1 MRLPDLEAWAIF
13 ATVVEHRSFSAAA
26 IALGLSKATVSKA
39 ITRLETQ
46 TGASL
51 FHRTSRRLALTETGT
66 SLAERAARILA
77 AGQEIDEC
85 AREST
90 TAPVGLVR
98 LAVPMSF
105 GLTHVGPIIAR
116 FLGEFPEI
124 DVDLHLSDDRVD
136 LVGDGYD
143 AALRIA
149 ALPDS
154 SLRARK
160 LRDVALP
167 IVAAPSYLERRG
179 TPRNPAD
186 LSQHDCFSY
195 AYFST
200 PEHWRLVHAKSH
212 EISVVKPGGRL
223 RTNNADA
230 MLPAL
235 FAGHGIAIVPDFIID
250 AALDRGDVVEILSG
264 WSAPQVALHLVTPPG
279 RLRPRRVEAL
289 LGFLTDALTLN
300 PSLSSNLS
308 QN

>member
-51 FHRTSRRLALTETGT
+51 FHRTSRRLALTETGA
-66 SLAERAARILA
+66 SLSERAAHILA
-77 AGQEIDEC
+77 DAQAIDEC

-90 TAPVGLVR
+90 TAPAGLVR

-105 GLTHVGPIIAR
+105 GLAHVGPIIAR
-116 FLGEFPEI
+116 FLTAFPEI
-124 DVDLHLSDDRVD
+124 DVDLNLSDERVD

-160 LRDVALP
+160 LCDVAVR
-167 IVAAPSYLERRG
+167 IVAAPAYLERRG
-179 TPRNPAD
+179 NPRHPAD
-186 LSQHDCFSY
+186 LSQHDCFGY
-195 AYFST
+195 AYFAT
-200 PEHWRLVHAKSH
+200 PEHWRLIHAESH
-212 EISVVKPGGRL
+212 EISVVKPSGRL
-223 RTNNADA
+223 RLNNADA

-235 FAGHGIAIVPDFIID
+235 VAGHGIAIVPDFIID
-250 AALDRGDVVEILSG
+250 AAIGRGDVVTILPG
-264 WSAPQVALHLVTPPG
+264 WSPPAIALHLVTPPG
-279 RLRPRRVEAL
+279 RLRPRRVDAL
-289 LGFLTDALTLN
+289 LTYLTDALT
-300 PSLSSNLS
+300 PTPKT
-308 QN
+308 

>member
-26 IALGLSKATVSKA
+26 LALGLSKATVSKA

-51 FHRTSRRLALTETGT
+51 FHRTSRRLALTETGAT
-66 SLAERAARILA
+66 LSERAARILA
-77 AGQEIDEC
+77 DAQAIDEC

-90 TAPVGLVR
+90 TAPAGLVR

-116 FLGEFPEI
+116 FLTEFPEI
-124 DVDLHLSDDRVD
+124 NVDLNLSDDRVD

-154 SLRARK
+154 SLRVRK
-160 LRDVALP
+160 LRDVATR
-167 IVAAPSYLERRG
+167 IVAAPAYLERRG
-179 TPRNPAD
+179 IPRHPAD
-186 LSQHDCFSY
+186 LSQHDCFGY

-200 PEHWRLVHAKSH
+200 PEHWRLVHAKSN
-212 EISVVKPGGRL
+212 EIAVVKPGGRL

-230 MLPAL
+230 MLPSL
-235 FAGHGIAIVPDFIID
+235 FAGHGIAIAPDFIID
-250 AALDRGDVVEILSG
+250 AALNRGEVVTILPD
-264 WSAPQVALHLVTPPG
+264 WSAPAIALHLVTPPG

-289 LGFLTDALTLN
+289 LNFLTEALIIT
-300 PSLSSNLS
+300 PRVS
-308 QN
+308 QT

>member
-26 IALGLSKATVSKA
+26 TALGLSKATISKA
-39 ITRLETQ
+39 ITRLEAQ

-51 FHRTSRRLALTETGT
+51 FHRTSRRLALTETGS
-66 SLAERAARILA
+66 SLSERAARILA
-77 AGQEIDEC
+77 DAQAIDEA

-90 TAPVGLVR
+90 TAPAGLVR

-105 GLTHVGPIIAR
+105 GLSHVGPIIAQ
-116 FLGEFPEI
+116 FLTEYPEI
-124 DVDLHLSDDRVD
+124 DLDLHLSDERVD

-160 LRDVALP
+160 LRDVP
-167 IVAAPSYLERRG
+167 VHIVAAPAYLERRG
-179 TPRNPAD
+179 TPRHPSD
-186 LSQHDCFSY
+186 LTQHDCFGY

-200 PEHWRLVHAKSH
+200 PEQWRVVNAKSG
-212 EISVVKPGGRL
+212 EVVAIKPLGRL

-235 FAGHGIAIVPDFIID
+235 LAGHGIAIVPEFIV
-250 AALDRGDVVEILSG
+250 ASALAENKVVSILTD
-264 WSAPQVALHLVTPPG
+264 WAPPAIALHLITPPG

-289 LGFLTDALTLN
+289 LAFLTEVLTSDSWI
-300 PSLSSNLS
+300 PAA
-308 QN
+308 

>member
-51 FHRTSRRLALTETGT
+51 FHRTSRRLALTETGA
-66 SLAERAARILA
+66 SLSERAAHILA
-77 AGQEIDEC
+77 DAQAIDEC

-90 TAPVGLVR
+90 TAPAGLVR

-105 GLTHVGPIIAR
+105 GLAHVGPIIAR
-116 FLGEFPEI
+116 FLTAFPEI
-124 DVDLHLSDDRVD
+124 DVDLNLSDERVD

-160 LRDVALP
+160 LRDVAVR
-167 IVAAPSYLERRG
+167 IVAAPAYLERRG
-179 TPRNPAD
+179 NPRHPAD
-186 LSQHDCFSY
+186 LSQHDCFGY
-195 AYFST
+195 AYFAT
-200 PEHWRLVHAKSH
+200 PEHWRLIHAESH
-212 EISVVKPGGRL
+212 EISVVKPSGRL
-223 RTNNADA
+223 RLNNADA

-235 FAGHGIAIVPDFIID
+235 VAGHGIAIVPDFIID
-250 AALDRGDVVEILSG
+250 AAIGRGDVVTILPG
-264 WSAPQVALHLVTPPG
+264 WSPPAIALHLVTPPG
-279 RLRPRRVEAL
+279 RLRPRRVDAL
-289 LGFLTDALTLN
+289 LTYLTDALT
-300 PSLSSNLS
+300 PTPKT
-308 QN
+308 

>member
-51 FHRTSRRLALTETGT
+51 FHRTSRRLALTETGA
-66 SLAERAARILA
+66 SLSERAAHILA
-77 AGQEIDEC
+77 DAQAIDEC

-90 TAPVGLVR
+90 TAPAGLVR

-105 GLTHVGPIIAR
+105 GLAHVGPIIAR
-116 FLGEFPEI
+116 FLTAFPEI
-124 DVDLHLSDDRVD
+124 DVDLNLSDERVD

-149 ALPDS
+149 VLPDS

-160 LRDVALP
+160 LRDVAVR
-167 IVAAPSYLERRG
+167 IVAAPAYLERRG
-179 TPRNPAD
+179 NPRHPAD
-186 LSQHDCFSY
+186 LSQHDCFGY
-195 AYFST
+195 AYFAT
-200 PEHWRLVHAKSH
+200 PEHWRLIHAESH
-212 EISVVKPGGRL
+212 EISVVKPSGRL
-223 RTNNADA
+223 RLNNADA

-235 FAGHGIAIVPDFIID
+235 VAGHGIAIVPDFIID
-250 AALDRGDVVEILSG
+250 AAIGRGDVVTILPG
-264 WSAPQVALHLVTPPG
+264 WSPPAIALHLVTPPG
-279 RLRPRRVEAL
+279 RLRPRRVDAL
-289 LGFLTDALTLN
+289 LTYLTDALT
-300 PSLSSNLS
+300 PTPKT
-308 QN
+308 

>member
-26 IALGLSKATVSKA
+26 VALGLSKATVSKA

-77 AGQEIDEC
+77 DAQAIDEC

-90 TAPVGLVR
+90 TAPAGLVR

-105 GLTHVGPIIAR
+105 GLSHVGPIISR
-116 FLGEFPEI
+116 FLTAFPKI
-124 DVDLHLSDDRVD
+124 DVDLNLSDERVD

-160 LRDVALP
+160 LRDVETR

-179 TPRNPAD
+179 NPRHPAD
-186 LSQHDCFSY
+186 LNQHDCFGY

-200 PEHWRLVHAKSH
+200 PEHWRLVNAKNK
-212 EISVVKPGGRL
+212 EIAVVKPGGRL
-223 RTNNADA
+223 RTNNADS

-235 FAGHGIAIVPDFIID
+235 FAGHGIAIAPDFIVD
-250 AALDRGDVVEILSG
+250 AAIANGQVVAILHG
-264 WSAPQVALHLVTPPG
+264 WSPPAIALHLVTPPG

-289 LGFLTDALTLN
+289 LDFLTESLTSDSRI
-300 PSLSSNLS
+300 PAA
-308 QN
+308 

>member
-13 ATVVEHRSFSAAA
+13 ATVVEYRSFSAAA

-51 FHRTSRRLALTETGT
+51 FHRTSRRLALTETGA
-66 SLAERAARILA
+66 SLSERAAHILA
-77 AGQEIDEC
+77 DAQAIDEC

-90 TAPVGLVR
+90 TAPAGLVR

-105 GLTHVGPIIAR
+105 GLAHVGPIIAR
-116 FLGEFPEI
+116 FLTAFPEI
-124 DVDLHLSDDRVD
+124 DVDLNLSDERVD

-160 LRDVALP
+160 LRDVAVR
-167 IVAAPSYLERRG
+167 IVAAPAYLERRG
-179 TPRNPAD
+179 NPRHPAD
-186 LSQHDCFSY
+186 LSQHDCFGY
-195 AYFST
+195 AYFAT
-200 PEHWRLVHAKSH
+200 PEHWRLIHAESH
-212 EISVVKPGGRL
+212 EISVVKPRGRL
-223 RTNNADA
+223 RLNNADA

-235 FAGHGIAIVPDFIID
+235 VAGHGIAIVPDFIID
-250 AALDRGDVVEILSG
+250 AAIGRGDVVTILPG
-264 WSAPQVALHLVTPPG
+264 WSPPAIALHLVTPPG
-279 RLRPRRVEAL
+279 RLRPRRVDAL
-289 LGFLTDALTLN
+289 LTYLTDALT
-300 PSLSSNLS
+300 PTPKT
-308 QN
+308 

>member
-26 IALGLSKATVSKA
+26 ISLGLSKATVSKA

-66 SLAERAARILA
+66 SLADRAARILA
-77 AGQEIDEC
+77 DAQAIDEC

-90 TAPVGLVR
+90 TAPAGLVR

-116 FLGEFPEI
+116 FLTEFPEI
-124 DVDLHLSDDRVD
+124 DVDLNLSDDRVD

-160 LRDVALP
+160 LRDVAVR
-167 IVAAPSYLERRG
+167 IVAAPSYVELRG
-179 TPRNPAD
+179 LPRHPAD
-186 LSQHDCFSY
+186 LAQHDCFGY

-200 PEHWRLVHAKSH
+200 PEHWRLVHGKSH
-212 EISVVKPGGRL
+212 EIAVVKPGGRL
-223 RTNNADA
+223 RANNADA

-250 AALDRGDVVEILSG
+250 QALERGDVVTVLPG
-264 WSAPQVALHLVTPPG
+264 WSPPAIALHLVTPPG
-279 RLRPRRVEAL
+279 RLRPRRVDAL
-289 LGFLTDALTLN
+289 LNFLTE
-300 PSLSSNLS
+300 SLMSH
-308 QN
+308 

>member
-26 IALGLSKATVSKA
+26 TALGLSKATISKA
-39 ITRLETQ
+39 ITRLEAQ

-51 FHRTSRRLALTETGT
+51 FHRTSRRLALTETGS

-77 AGQEIDEC
+77 DAQAIDEC

-90 TAPVGLVR
+90 TAPAGLVR

-105 GLTHVGPIIAR
+105 GLSHVGPIIAR
-116 FLGEFPEI
+116 FLTRYPEI
-124 DVDLHLSDDRVD
+124 DLDLHLSDERVD

-160 LRDVALP
+160 LRDVP
-167 IVAAPSYLERRG
+167 VHIVAAPAYLERRG
-179 TPRNPAD
+179 TPRHPSD
-186 LSQHDCFSY
+186 LAQHDCFAY
-195 AYFST
+195 AYLST
-200 PEHWRLVHAKSH
+200 PEQWRLVNAKSG
-212 EISVVKPGGRL
+212 EIVAIKPLGRL

-235 FAGHGIAIVPDFIID
+235 LAGHGITIAPEFIVASALTENKVVSFLTDWAPPAI
-250 AALDRGDVVEILSG
+250 
-264 WSAPQVALHLVTPPG
+264 ALHLITPPG

-289 LGFLTDALTLN
+289 LEFLTEALT
-300 PSLSSNLS
+300 SDSRSSAA
-308 QN
+308 

>member
-26 IALGLSKATVSKA
+26 VALGLSKATVSKA
-39 ITRLETQ
+39 ISRLEQQ

-51 FHRTSRRLALTETGT
+51 FHRTSRRLALTETGAGL
-66 SLAERAARILA
+66 SERATRILA
-77 AGQEIDEC
+77 DAHAIDEC

-90 TAPVGLVR
+90 TAPAGLVR

-105 GLTHVGPIIAR
+105 GLSHVGPIIAR
-116 FLGEFPEI
+116 FLTDYPEI
-124 DVDLHLSDDRVD
+124 DVDLNLSDERVD

-149 ALPDS
+149 AMPDS

-160 LRDVALP
+160 LRDVAVR
-167 IVAAPSYLERRG
+167 IVAAPNYIERRG
-179 TPRNPAD
+179 APRHPAD
-186 LSQHDCFSY
+186 LSQHDCFAY

-200 PEHWRLVHAKSH
+200 PEQWRLIHATTG
-212 EISVVKPGGRL
+212 EISSVKPGGRL
-223 RTNNADA
+223 RTNNAEA

-235 FAGHGIAIVPDFIID
+235 IAGHGIAIVPDFIID
-250 AALDRGDVVEILSG
+250 AALARGEVVAILPG
-264 WSAPQVALHLVTPPG
+264 WSAPQIALHLVTPPG

-289 LGFLTDALTLN
+289 LNFLTETLTI
-300 PSLSSNLS
+300 STQTAST
-308 QN
+308 

>member
-26 IALGLSKATVSKA
+26 AALGLSKATVSKA

-51 FHRTSRRLALTETGT
+51 FHRTSRRLALTETGIG
-66 SLAERAARILA
+66 LAERATRILA
-77 AGQEIDEC
+77 DAQAIDEC

-90 TAPVGLVR
+90 TAPAGLVR

-116 FLGEFPEI
+116 FLTEYPEI
-124 DVDLHLSDDRVD
+124 DVDLNLSDERVD

-154 SLRARK
+154 SLRARRLCDVD
-160 LRDVALP
+160 LR

-179 TPRNPAD
+179 TPRHPAD
-186 LSQHDCFSY
+186 LSQHDCFGY
-195 AYFST
+195 AYSST
-200 PEHWRLVHAKSH
+200 PDHWRLFHDDSKEVAV
-212 EISVVKPGGRL
+212 IKPAGRL
-223 RTNNADA
+223 RANNAEA
-230 MLPAL
+230 VLPAL
-235 FAGHGIAIVPDFIID
+235 FTGHGIAIVPDFIID
-250 AALDRGDVVEILSG
+250 SAIASGQVVPILPG
-264 WSAPQVALHLVTPPG
+264 WSTPTVALHLVTPPG

-289 LGFLTDALTLN
+289 LEFLTKALT
-300 PSLSSNLS
+300 PDSRSSAA
-308 QN
+308 